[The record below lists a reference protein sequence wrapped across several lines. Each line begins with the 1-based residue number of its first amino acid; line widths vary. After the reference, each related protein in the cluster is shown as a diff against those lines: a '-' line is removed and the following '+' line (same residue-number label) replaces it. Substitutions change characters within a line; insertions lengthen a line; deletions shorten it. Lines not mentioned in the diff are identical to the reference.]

1 MEEKEHDSKSKLAAI
16 TEIVQGRSKEEI
28 CKTWDISIQTLEKWI
43 EQFCSR
49 SKRLSELPEEPPET
63 PESEEVKRSDVL
75 AVYGSY
81 TNSMEGIMHFDQ
93 LAYASEAEA
102 TSANWYAI
110 TAVLVIFSL
119 TQKSYHL
126 ALVLTIIV
134 GLIDLSYLTSRF
146 VITVIKNERFGAA
159 YFFNAIKMEN
169 KYPWLP
175 PLFHNMFSREYKE
188 KKDGSVEVKRIS
200 YHGSPYLKAS
210 FFFANLI
217 VPFIFI
223 FPSLY
228 QLEAAQHWT
237 FLDKLP
243 IPLYASYTLIG
254 LLIYAAYILI
264 LIQAT
269 KPFMGWLKK
278 IETSEV

>member
-16 TEIVQGRSKEEI
+16 TAIVQGTSKEEI
-28 CKTWDISIQTLEKWI
+28 CRKWAVSMETLEKWV

-49 SKRLSELPEEPPET
+49 SKRLSELEEKPPET

-81 TNSMEGIMHFDQ
+81 TNSMEGMMHFDQ
-93 LAYASEAEA
+93 LAYASESEA

-119 TQKSYHL
+119 TQQSYHL
-126 ALVLTIIV
+126 ALILTIIV
-134 GLIDLSYLTSRF
+134 GIVDLSYLTSRF
-146 VITVIKNERFGAA
+146 IITVIKNERSAA
-159 YFFNAIKMEN
+159 VYFFNAIKMEN
-169 KYPWLP
+169 KYLWLP
-175 PLFHNMFSREYKE
+175 PLFHNMFTKEYRQKE
-188 KKDGSVEVKRIS
+188 DGTAEVKRIR

-210 FFFANLI
+210 FFFANIL

-228 QLEAAQHWT
+228 QLESGHHWS
-237 FLDKLP
+237 FLINLP
-243 IPLYASYTLIG
+243 LPLYVSYTVIG
-254 LLIYAAYILI
+254 VLTYSIYIFILV
-264 LIQAT
+264 QVT

-278 IETSEV
+278 IENLEI